1 VKYIRKKRRTRQFR
15 RPSIPINL
23 NRNDSDDEDFDR
35 AIEAS
40 LETFR
45 EEMVKRDEITK
56 VNSDEGDYY

>member
-1 VKYIRKKRRTRQFR
+1 MKYIRKKRRTRQFR

-23 NRNDSDDEDFDR
+23 NRNDSDDDFDR
-35 AIEAS
+35 AVEAS